1 MAKAVASF
9 AAAVAVVAPMSERTS
24 DADLPS
30 IVVPLTL
37 RKSSSATPDPK
48 VATFPLDIPEVGSWD
63 VSAKV
68 PAVAGKT
75 IVTLPEKSECAGA
88 VSCA

>member
-1 MAKAVASF
+1 MAKAVASS
-9 AAAVAVVAPMSERTS
+9 AAAVAVVAPMSDTSS

-30 IVVPLTL
+30 IVVPFTL

-63 VSAKV
+63 VSARV

-75 IVTLPEKSECAGA
+75 IV
-88 VSCA
+88 